1 MARRD
6 EHVRETLL
14 QDGLDPR
21 FMGRVAITVEQKD
34 CRRLDF
40 KPLQLVGYTMD
51 RHLSEWD
58 VDLAIGE

>member
-6 EHVRETLL
+6 EHVWETLF
-14 QDGLDPR
+14 QYGLEPR
-21 FMGRVAITVEQKD
+21 FMGRVAIAVEQKD

-40 KPLQLVGYTMD
+40 KPFQLVGYTMD
-51 RHLSEWD
+51 RRLIEWD